1 LKQLL
6 TQLSQ
11 RRLLA
16 LLLFFLAGMLAYF
29 PALSGQFLW
38 DDEFLVG
45 SNPFFKSPIFFFEV
59 FRHRLFLDAL
69 SGYYRPVQNWTYIL
83 DYLLWDQNTFGYH
96 LANVFYHAL
105 SAFLIWRVLR
115 IVIPRLWENL
125 EPVKVEGIALLTA
138 ALWVIHPIHNAA
150 VAYVAG
156 RADSLACIF
165 ALSAWLLV
173 EKARALA
180 QQSRRVPQVLCIVLA
195 VLCTTLGLCSKEITI
210 IWIALF
216 VLFTFGFQRGISWR
230 DRFGCLAGAVVAVG
244 LCYGLRAMLPPQTAA
259 SVPTSNGDPALLALG
274 ALGDYTGLIFYP
286 SNLHMDRTLCMN
298 DKIGTNA
305 AWLGQPHFRLLT
317 FIGAAALLAFIA
329 LAIWKGPGR
338 RLRWFAIGWFLIG
351 FLPISNLYPLNAQ
364 VAEHWIYMPSVGF
377 MLLIIAAVFTLRNPW
392 QPVLVGALCLALI
405 PLTIRTAVRANDW
418 TNPIDFYTRTIE
430 NGGGTSRIHT
440 NLAVAYFYAG
450 DLPRAQKILEDT
462 VAKFPDYINARI
474 VLGIVYAKEQKT
486 ELANKNLYLDKQKG
500 DALANEFPKTWQAS
514 LNYAKVQVATGH
526 FDPAYQALDEAI
538 ARTPDVW
545 DLIEFKAA
553 ILEKQNR
560 LREAL
565 QEVQTY
571 CDRNWWHYQSWLRLG
586 EQHLTLGDWDAAT
599 AAFQHASLLDIH
611 SAQPFQGIAAVEL
624 KKNDPAAALEWQ
636 KKAVARENAL
646 PRNYLFLAQIYDALH
661 QPAQAQDAFEQAR
674 AMGGE
679 ARSEKGG
686 DLLFN

>member
-1 LKQLL
+1 MKTLI
-6 TQLSQ
+6 TQLAQ

-16 LLLFFLAGMLAYF
+16 LLLFLLAGMLAYF

-69 SGYYRPVQNWTYIL
+69 SGYYRPVQNWTYML

-105 SAFLIWRVLR
+105 SAFLIWRLLRVL
-115 IVIPRLWENL
+115 VPRLWENL
-125 EPVKVEGIALLTA
+125 EPAKVEGLALLTA

-165 ALSAWLLV
+165 ALTAWLLV
-173 EKARALA
+173 EKSRALA
-180 QQSRRVPQVLCIVLA
+180 QQKKRVPQVLCLGLA
-195 VLCTTLGLCSKEITI
+195 ILCTTLGLCSKEITI

-216 VLFTFGFQRGISWR
+216 LFFTFVFQQGTSWR
-230 DRFGCLAGAVVAVG
+230 DRFGCLVGAVVAVS

-259 SVPTSNGDPALLALG
+259 SVPTSNGDPGLMALG

-317 FIGAAALLAFIA
+317 FIGAAALLAFIV

-364 VAEHWIYMPSVGF
+364 VAEHWIYMPSAGFLLLVVGT
-377 MLLIIAAVFTLRNPW
+377 VFTLRNAW
-392 QPVLVGALCLALI
+392 QPVLVGALWLALI
-405 PLTIRTAVRANDW
+405 PLTIRTAVRASDW

-430 NGGGTSRIHT
+430 NGGGTSRTHT

-450 DLPRAQKILEDT
+450 NLAKSQQILEDT
-462 VAKFPDYINARI
+462 VQKFPDYINARI
-474 VLGIVYAKEQKT
+474 VLGIVYAKQHRT
-486 ELANKNLYLDKQKG
+486 DLASKNLYLDKQKG

-514 LNYAKVQVATGH
+514 LNYAKVQIATQH
-526 FDPAYQALDEAI
+526 PDAARQALDEAI
-538 ARTPDVW
+538 ARTPEVW
-545 DLIEFKAA
+545 DLIEFKAT
-553 ILEKQNR
+553 ILEQQKRPQ
-560 LREAL
+560 EAL
-565 QEVQTY
+565 EVVQTY
-571 CDRNWWHYQSWLRLG
+571 ANAHWWHYQSWLRLG
-586 EQHLTLGDWDAAT
+586 ELHLTLNEPDAAI
-599 AAFQHASLLDIH
+599 AAFQHASQLDIH

-624 KKNDPAAALEWQ
+624 ARQDPQAALEWQ
-636 KKAVARENAL
+636 KKAIARANAL

-661 QPAQAQDAFEQAR
+661 QPTQAQEAFQQAR
-674 AMGGE
+674 DLGGE
-679 ARSEKGG
+679 AKAEKGS